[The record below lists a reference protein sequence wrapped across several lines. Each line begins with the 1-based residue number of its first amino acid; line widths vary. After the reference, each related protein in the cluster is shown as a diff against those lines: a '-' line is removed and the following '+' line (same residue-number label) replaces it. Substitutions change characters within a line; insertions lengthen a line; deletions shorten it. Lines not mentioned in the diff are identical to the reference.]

1 LKLLVTGRDGQLAQ
15 SLRERLGATPSIELM
30 FIGRPEVD
38 MAVPG
43 QLGEAIA
50 AHRPNVVINAAAFTN
65 VDGAE
70 DERNVAFR
78 VNADAAGEAAK
89 AAAAIDAPMIQIST
103 DYVFDGRSDRP
114 YREDDATAP
123 LNVYGESKLAGEQQ
137 VRAANPGHMIVRS
150 SWVVS
155 PFGRNF
161 VKTMID
167 AAASRDVVK
176 VVDDQHGKP
185 TSALDLADAL
195 VAVLANWERTDG
207 LGLGRTYHV
216 AGRGETSWSGLAAG
230 VMDEC
235 RRLGVP
241 AAQVEPIATSEW
253 PTRAKRPKNSVLD
266 CSRFEGDFGIAL
278 PEWESSVRAI
288 VRRVVA
294 PVG

>member
-1 LKLLVTGRDGQLAQ
+1 MVMAAVARRALPWPTARHPHLKLLVTGRDGQLAQ

-137 VRAANPGHMIVRS
+137 VRAANPGHMI
-150 SWVVS
+150 
-155 PFGRNF
+155 
-161 VKTMID
+161 
-167 AAASRDVVK
+167 
-176 VVDDQHGKP
+176 
-185 TSALDLADAL
+185 
-195 VAVLANWERTDG
+195 
-207 LGLGRTYHV
+207 
-216 AGRGETSWSGLAAG
+216 
-230 VMDEC
+230 
-235 RRLGVP
+235 
-241 AAQVEPIATSEW
+241 
-253 PTRAKRPKNSVLD
+253 
-266 CSRFEGDFGIAL
+266 
-278 PEWESSVRAI
+278 
-288 VRRVVA
+288 
-294 PVG
+294 